1 VITEQTKIVSL
12 QEYRTTHFSKDD
24 IPEELGELLY
34 HKFGDKINVTPPS
47 FKTDYQW
54 EITPQG
60 WVGYIPL
67 SEEMGLALKPK
78 VPISNLFG
86 MWEYAYRL
94 RSFNFLEGL
103 YSAQSL
109 QEFYEQLASILAKRV
124 LDRGRKGYYRTYLP
138 RAEHLPYLRGN
149 MDIRRHA
156 QSPWQTKLYCHYQE
170 HTPDIDEN
178 QILAWTLF
186 VIARSGQIGERVAP
200 VVRRAYR
207 NLQGLVS
214 LQPYRPE
221 DCIGRLYN
229 RLNQDYQ
236 PLHALS
242 RFFLEQSG
250 PQLEL
255 GDRTMIPFLVNL
267 ANLYEL
273 FVAEWLKAHLPPDY
287 VIKPQ
292 ERVDLTKSGD
302 LFFKIDLVLYHIGFT
317 NPVCVL
323 DTKYKLSEGPSSDD
337 IAQVVSYAQTKDC
350 NEAVLIYPSPLKH
363 PLDGWAGDIRIRSLT
378 FSLDGDLEEAGQE
391 FLHQLLPG
399 I

>member
-1 VITEQTKIVSL
+1 VITEQTRILSL
-12 QEYRTTHFSKDD
+12 QEYKTTSFLKDE

-34 HKFGDKINVTPPS
+34 HKFGDKVNVTPPS
-47 FKTDYQW
+47 FKTDYRW

-67 SEEMGLALKPK
+67 SEQLGLELKPK
-78 VPISNLFG
+78 VPIGNLFG

-94 RSFNFLEGL
+94 GSFNFLEGL

-109 QEFYEQLASILAKRV
+109 QEFYEQLASILAKRI

-149 MDIRRHA
+149 MDARRRA

-214 LQPYRPE
+214 LRPFRPE

-250 PQLEL
+250 PQMEI
-255 GDRTMIPFLVNL
+255 GDRTMIPFLVDM

-273 FVAEWLKAHLPPDY
+273 FVAEWLKAHLPTKY
-287 VIKPQ
+287 ILKTQ
-292 ERVDLTKSGD
+292 EQVDISKSGK
-302 LFFKIDLVLYHIGFT
+302 LYFKIDLVLYQTDSPQPI
-317 NPVCVL
+317 CVL
-323 DTKYKLSEGPSSDD
+323 DTKYKVPDAGPSPAD
-337 IAQVVSYAQTKDC
+337 IAQVVSYAESKYC
-350 NEAVLIYPSPLKH
+350 NEAVLIYPVPLETS
-363 PLDGWAGDIRIRSLT
+363 LDDKVGGIYVRNLT
-378 FSLDGDLEEAGQE
+378 FSLNGDLELSGKYFQRE
-391 FLHQLLPG
+391 LLP
-399 I
+399 